1 MKNPAVKA
9 GQTIRILSAVYP
21 NYSWIEGS
29 EIEPGAVGEGAV
41 CVYIPG
47 VGYVDCQWEIVTPE
61 EAANRY
67 TMPDSSADMAAQIE
81 RLTKALEHEKA
92 QQALT
97 TKTIST
103 LWDDFAKINEA
114 LGEEAS
120 DRDWC
125 EDYEVFVNNVNAK
138 MQMFSLDLP
147 EIEYEVVVQR
157 IRTVYEQT
165 TVTVS
170 GRRGISEYDLRDA
183 AFEEAYNCYDWHEAD
198 YDVSDDYEIMDMNE
212 A

>member
-47 VGYVDCQWEIVTPE
+47 VGYVDCQWEIVTPDE
-61 EAANRY
+61 PANRY
-67 TMPDSSADMAAQIE
+67 TMPDSVADMAAEIE
-81 RLTKALEHEKA
+81 RLKRELEHEKA
-92 QQALT
+92 QHKLSLEMIAAMRHDFSRL
-97 TKTIST
+97 
-103 LWDDFAKINEA
+103 DDGLLREA
-114 LGEEAS
+114 N

-125 EDYEVFVNNVNAK
+125 DQYDTFVDDTNADLKVFVLSK
-138 MQMFSLDLP
+138 P
-147 EIEYEVVVQR
+147 EVEYDVTIQR

-165 TVTVS
+165 VVTVS
-170 GRRGISEYDLRDA
+170 GRRGISERDLEDS
-183 AFEEAYNCYDWHEAD
+183 AFEAAQWSYDWD
-198 YDVSDDYEIMDMNE
+198 QTDDDVSDDYEIVDMCE